1 MINLPE
7 QDGKTDKR
15 QVLLV
20 VAAPLLKRWI
30 LRKHPVHDDPEASLG
45 PETFI
50 WTKQNENSLPHYNT
64 IGERFRV
71 AGERADLSV
80 SHRPSISGG
89 RRRRSTRG
97 KGRPLAGQP
106 VAVVGLLLGLSL
118 GITLVHRDMPTIDE
132 ATAKL

>member
-30 LRKHPVHDDPEASLG
+30 LRNYPVHDDPEASLG

-80 SHRPSISGG
+80 SHSAQHLRRSSASIYAWKGSTAGRPAGRGGRAIARAISGHHP
-89 RRRRSTRG
+89 
-97 KGRPLAGQP
+97 RPPGYADY
-106 VAVVGLLLGLSL
+106 
-118 GITLVHRDMPTIDE
+118 R
-132 ATAKL
+132 